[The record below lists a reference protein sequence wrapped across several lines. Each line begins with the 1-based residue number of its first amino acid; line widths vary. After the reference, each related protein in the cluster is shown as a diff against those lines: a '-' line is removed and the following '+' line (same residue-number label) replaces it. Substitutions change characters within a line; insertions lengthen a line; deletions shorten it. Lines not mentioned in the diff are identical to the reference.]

1 MFSGARHR
9 EETMMRKGSAVLL
22 RTKFQNFK
30 LREGNALLW
39 ADVIALEPLEIEA
52 GMLISPK
59 LPVDYNVT
67 Y

>member
-1 MFSGARHR
+1 
-9 EETMMRKGSAVLL
+9 MMRKGSAVLL

>member
-1 MFSGARHR
+1 
-9 EETMMRKGSAVLL
+9 MMRKGSAVLL

-30 LREGNALLW
+30 LWEGNALSW

>member
-1 MFSGARHR
+1 
-9 EETMMRKGSAVLL
+9 MMRKGSAVL

-30 LREGNALLW
+30 LWEGNALSW